1 MSRRPPSPFPGG
13 ASLDIRGMGP
23 YLWRIRAR
31 APQISLWGL
40 VMHHQNVHKSYMK
53 AARAAK
59 ECPERE
65 MPGDEAFI
73 ADRQV
78 IPDGDNAGEHT
89 ADPHALPENLDAL
102 CKEHICPSC
111 AIQTEADEQRLRA
124 AAEMENFKK
133 RLAREHEEM
142 AHYAAEK
149 VLRDLLPAL
158 DNLDL
163 ALQYGSQNDA
173 CRDMVQGVAMTR
185 KQLLEA
191 VARHGLAP
199 VGVEGE
205 LFTPELHEAVG
216 FDARPEMEKNAVARV
231 LQSGYKLGERLLRPA
246 KVMINQ

>member
-1 MSRRPPSPFPGG
+1 
-13 ASLDIRGMGP
+13 
-23 YLWRIRAR
+23 
-31 APQISLWGL
+31 
-40 VMHHQNVHKSYMK
+40 MHHHNVHKSYMK
-53 AARAAK
+53 AAQTAR
-59 ECPERE
+59 ECPETE
-65 MPGDEAFI
+65 MPADEAFL
-73 ADRQV
+73 ADHQV
-78 IPDGDNAGEHT
+78 APDGENAGEKV
-89 ADPHALPENLDAL
+89 ASPSALPENLDAL
-102 CKEHICPSC
+102 CKEHICPLC
-111 AIQTEADEQRLRA
+111 NVQAEADEQRLRA

-142 AHYAAEK
+142 ARYAAEK

-163 ALQYGSQNDA
+163 ALQYGSQNEA
-173 CRDMVQGVAMTR
+173 CRDMLQGVAMTR